1 MESTELGIFRL
12 QISQLEKELTE
23 LKNSNTK
30 NEDNTQKK
38 LDRLNQS
45 MIEVLR
51 FMSAQEEKNIA
62 AEKERDRIFKAS
74 TLLPVAILT
83 ALINVGMNMVV
94 KPSSPEMPSQPTYV
108 IPYRDEQR
116 GVSRL
121 ELKRDED

>member
-38 LDRLNQS
+38 LDRLSRS

-51 FMSAQEEKNIA
+51 FMSAQEEKNIV

-74 TLLPVAILT
+74 TLLPIAILT
-83 ALINVGMNMVV
+83 ALINVGMNMAV
-94 KPSSPEMPSQPTYV
+94 KPSSPEVPSPPTYA
-108 IPYRDEQR
+108 IP
-116 GVSRL
+116 
-121 ELKRDED
+121 